1 MVTDEKFRLVMG
13 AKAKSHGFSLND
25 LLLKISDFVPPL
37 IAILI
42 RTQMKKVAFVA
53 EIREIVHLVLIR
65 NKHKDSQRFLWRRKN
80 ESHESVECVRNA
92 GDDIRRSVVTVDG
105 TVQQELHHKKAG

>member
-53 EIREIVHLVLIR
+53 DIREMFHQALIR
-65 NKHKDSQRFLWRRKN
+65 KEDHDSQRFLWRGMNRT
-80 ESHESVECVRNA
+80 VPANA
-92 GDDIRRSVVTVDG
+92 
-105 TVQQELHHKKAG
+105 